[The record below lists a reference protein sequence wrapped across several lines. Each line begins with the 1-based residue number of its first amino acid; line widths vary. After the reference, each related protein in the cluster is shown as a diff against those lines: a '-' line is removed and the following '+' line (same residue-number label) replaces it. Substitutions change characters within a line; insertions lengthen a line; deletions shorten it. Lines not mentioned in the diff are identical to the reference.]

1 MLKAPLI
8 VVAGAL
14 ANKPGNGGAAWTRL
28 SWALGLER
36 LGCDVYFVEQIDARA
51 RTDAAVAW
59 FTYVTGSF
67 GLGTTSAL
75 IAAEDGSTASTTLGV
90 SPSIGL
96 KELMDVADRADL
108 LVNISGHLTLDALK
122 PRFRARAFIDLDP
135 GYTQYWHAQGL
146 AEDRLR
152 DHHAYFT
159 VGENIG
165 RPGCDVPTGGIAW
178 RPIRQ
183 PVVLDEW
190 PVSTHGPRADN
201 GASNGNG
208 NGNGAK
214 RFTTIASWRGPYGRV
229 THDGRTLGLKAHEF
243 RKFVTLPALTGHD
256 FEIALDVD
264 PADGQD
270 VEALRHHDWRVVD
283 PQAVAGDPFAFRRYI
298 QESAAECSV
307 AQGIYV
313 ETRTGW
319 FSDRT
324 VRYLASGRPA
334 LVQDTGFTGTYPT
347 GRGLVAFRTLD
358 EAARGADL
366 IMRDYEAHARAARA
380 IAEHW
385 FDSDRVLTELLHRTG
400 VTA

>member
-1 MLKAPLI
+1 VLKAPI
-8 VVAGAL
+8 VVVAGAL

-28 SWALGLER
+28 SWALGLKR

-51 RTDAAVAW
+51 CTDAALAW
-59 FTYVTGSF
+59 FAYVTRSF
-67 GLGTTSAL
+67 GLADTSSL
-75 IAAEDGSTASTTLGV
+75 IAVEVGRAACIGAGV
-90 SPSIGL
+90 GF
-96 KELMDVADRADL
+96 KELSDVADAAEL
-108 LVNISGHLTLDALK
+108 LVNISGHLTLDTLK

-135 GYTQYWHAQGL
+135 GYTQYWHLHGL
-146 AEDRLR
+146 AEDHLR
-152 DHHAYFT
+152 DHDAYFT

-165 RPGCDVPTGGIAW
+165 KPWCDVPTNGIAG

-190 PVSTHGPRADN
+190 PVRERGDRTTDGTRDEM
-201 GASNGNG
+201 
-208 NGNGAK
+208 

-243 RKFVTLPALTGHD
+243 RKFVTLPTLTEHD
-256 FEIALDVD
+256 FEIALDAD
-264 PADGQD
+264 PADRQD
-270 VEALRHHDWRVVD
+270 VDALQHHDWRVVD
-283 PQAVAGDPFAFRRYI
+283 PRAVAGDPFAFRRYI

-324 VRYLASGRPA
+324 VRYLASGKPA
-334 LVQDTGFTGTYPT
+334 LVQDTGFSGTYPT
-347 GRGLVAFRTLD
+347 GLGLVAFRTLD

-385 FDSDRVLTELLHRTG
+385 FDSDRVLTDLLRRMG

>member
-1 MLKAPLI
+1 VNAPII

-28 SWALGLER
+28 SWALGLKR

-51 RTDAAVAW
+51 CTDAALAW
-59 FTYVTGSF
+59 FKHVTGSF
-67 GLGTTSAL
+67 GLADTSAL
-75 IAAEDGSTASTTLGV
+75 IAREDGHAVSIGSGAGSGV
-90 SPSIGL
+90 GL
-96 KELMDVADRADL
+96 KELIEVAAGADL

-122 PRFRARAFIDLDP
+122 PRFRARAFVDLDP

-146 AEDRLR
+146 AEDHLR

-159 VGENIG
+159 VGENVG
-165 RPGCDVPTGGIAW
+165 TPDCDVPTNGIAW

-183 PVVLDEW
+183 PVLLDEW
-190 PVSTHGPRADN
+190 PVRDGVDHSDSR
-201 GASNGNG
+201 
-208 NGNGAK
+208 
-214 RFTTIASWRGPYGRV
+214 RFTTVASWRGPYGRV

-243 RKFVTLPALTGHD
+243 RKFVTLPTLTGHD

-264 PADGQD
+264 PADRQD
-270 VEALRHHDWRVVD
+270 VDTLRDHDWRVVD
-283 PQAVAGDPFAFRRYI
+283 PRAVAGDPFAFRRYI

-324 VRYLASGRPA
+324 VRYLASGKPA
-334 LVQDTGFTGTYPT
+334 LVQDTGFSGTYPT

-358 EAARGADL
+358 EAARGAEF

-380 IAEHW
+380 IAEEW
-385 FDSDRVLTELLHRTG
+385 FDSDIVLSGLLRTMG
-400 VTA
+400 VPS

>member
-1 MLKAPLI
+1 VLKAPLI

-28 SWALGLER
+28 SWALGLKR
-36 LGCDVYFVEQIDARA
+36 LGCDVYFVEQIDARSC
-51 RTDAAVAW
+51 TDAALAW
-59 FTYVTGSF
+59 FKHVTGSF
-67 GLGTTSAL
+67 GLADTSAL
-75 IAAEDGSTASTTLGV
+75 FAEEDGHAV
-90 SPSIGL
+90 SVGSGLGL
-96 KELMDVADRADL
+96 KELIDVAAGADL
-108 LVNISGHLTLDALK
+108 LVNISGHLTLAALK
-122 PRFRARAFIDLDP
+122 SRFRARAFIDLDP

-146 AEDRLR
+146 AEGRLR

-165 RPGCDVPTGGIAW
+165 TPECDVPVNGIAW
-178 RPIRQ
+178 QPIRQ

-190 PVSTHGPRADN
+190 PVREGGDD
-201 GASNGNG
+201 GI
-208 NGNGAK
+208 
-214 RFTTIASWRGPYGRV
+214 RFTTVASWRGPYGRV

-243 RKFVTLPALTGHD
+243 RKFVTLPMLTGHD

-264 PADGQD
+264 PADHQD
-270 VEALRHHDWRVVD
+270 VDALRNHDWRVVN
-283 PQAVAGDPFAFRRYI
+283 PRAVAGDPFAFRRYI

-324 VRYLASGRPA
+324 VRYLASGKPA
-334 LVQDTGFTGTYPT
+334 LVQDTGFSDTYPT
-347 GRGLVAFRTLD
+347 GRGLVAFRTLE

-380 IAEHW
+380 IAEQW
-385 FDSDRVLTELLHRTG
+385 FDSDIVLSGLLRRMG
-400 VTA
+400 VTT

>member
-1 MLKAPLI
+1 
-8 VVAGAL
+8 
-14 ANKPGNGGAAWTRL
+14 
-28 SWALGLER
+28 
-36 LGCDVYFVEQIDARA
+36 VYFVEQIDARA

-59 FTYVTGSF
+59 FTHVTGSF
-67 GLGTTSAL
+67 GLSDTSSL
-75 IAAEDGSTASTTLGV
+75 IAEDAGGDASVGLGV
-90 SPSIGL
+90 
-96 KELMDVADRADL
+96 KELVDVVDAADL

-152 DHHAYFT
+152 DHDHYFT

-165 RPGCDVPTGGIAW
+165 RPGCDVPTDGIAW

-183 PVVLDEW
+183 PVLLDEW
-190 PVSTHGPRADN
+190 PVCA
-201 GASNGNG
+201 GNG
-208 NGNGAK
+208 DDRDAM

-229 THDGRTLGLKAHEF
+229 NHDGKTLGLKAHEF
-243 RKFVTLPALTGHD
+243 RKFVTLPMLTGHD

-264 PADGQD
+264 PADRRD
-270 VEALRHHDWRVVD
+270 VDALRGHDWRVVD
-283 PQAVAGDPFAFRRYI
+283 PRAVAGDPFAFRRYI
-298 QESAAECSV
+298 QDSGAECSV

-324 VRYLASGRPA
+324 VRYLASGKPA
-334 LVQDTGFTGTYPT
+334 LVQDTGFADTYPT

-385 FDSDRVLTELLHRTG
+385 FDSDRVLTDLLRRTG
-400 VTA
+400 VSS